1 MRSDVTSD
9 LPQETLEKGSGTEP
23 AVNQSLSQLCSP
35 LWLHGTHFTWGKTF
49 FWEVQGGPLSKEA
62 ECCFELQVSGSDQL
76 MWL

>member
-9 LPQETLEKGSGTEP
+9 LPQKTLE
-23 AVNQSLSQLCSP
+23 P

>member
-62 ECCFELQVSGSDQL
+62 ECCLEL
-76 MWL
+76 

>member
-9 LPQETLEKGSGTEP
+9 LPQKTLE
-23 AVNQSLSQLCSP
+23 P

-62 ECCFELQVSGSDQL
+62 ECCFEL
-76 MWL
+76 